1 MEKDKDVLDEIIE
14 QQRQA
19 NEKLREELGDD
30 YMDIIF
36 QRLSEELEDSY
47 K

>member
-1 MEKDKDVLDEIIE
+1 MEKDKDWLDEIIE

-30 YMDIIF
+30 YMNIIL
-36 QRLSEELEDSY
+36 QIS
-47 K
+47 